1 MEKVIFAKAQDLE
14 WIKSLIDK
22 HRKEFSF
29 VNRAILLKGIDNQKI
44 LCIRNKGFLH
54 FHHRLDSKSTLYHLC
69 VLPEERR
76 TGLGKLLVSVW
87 EDNARKYGVR
97 LLQLKC
103 PIDLEANEFYKK
115 VGFQQV
121 DIKEGK
127 NRTLVVWNKQLT
139 VKRKTN
145 KTQFVASLSAEPWK
159 LNKLRRLWEQS
170 DDRRN
175 PFEYIIYSPI
185 TCPFST
191 TKYYKNEKELSSSSN
206 NHTQYP
212 KKVWFD
218 CGAYQVQQGRYSYSE
233 LLDFLSNFYIN
244 NQWADGYVLPD
255 IPPVS
260 TDSKKLVEEKVQ
272 KTVFHCLDFFN
283 TMPDYIQERA
293 IAPVVGKTLKQI
305 NYCIESYKKLGIKYI
320 GFGSWGTS
328 GKNKSVNLLGRD
340 SLSLFGSL
348 LLMAE
353 QYEMKVHCFGIG
365 GTSSLKRLQQENL
378 LPDSLDSTTWWKSAG
393 YGNIFFPN
401 HPQIQITVKDMTD
414 KEFEDIKLKT
424 EHSCFFC
431 KNMQDLKDNRN
442 YRIMHNLS
450 AWLDA
455 LERL

>member
-1 MEKVIFAKAQDLE
+1 MKRNKIAQINDLD
-14 WIKSLIDK
+14 WIKSLADR

-29 VNRAILLKGIDNQKI
+29 INRAILSKGIENQEI
-44 LCIRNKGFLH
+44 LCIPNKGFLH
-54 FHHRLDSKSTLYHLC
+54 FHHRRDGRSTLYHLC
-69 VLPEERR
+69 VSPEDRKR
-76 TGLGKLLVSVW
+76 GLGKLLVTAW
-87 EDNARKYGVR
+87 EDDARSHGVAI
-97 LLQLKC
+97 LQLKC
-103 PIDLEANEFYKK
+103 PIDLEANEFYKRI
-115 VGFQQV
+115 GFSQI
-121 DIKEGK
+121 DIQEGK
-127 NRTLVVWNKQLT
+127 RRKLIVWNKSLT
-139 VKRKTN
+139 VKKN
-145 KTQFVASLSAEPWK
+145 KKTQFIASLSADPWDLKK
-159 LNKLRRLWEQS
+159 LKQS
-170 DDRRN
+170 WQASNDVRN
-175 PFEYIIYSPI
+175 PFEHILYSPI
-185 TCPFST
+185 TCSSST
-191 TKYYKNEKELSSSSN
+191 TKYYKEEKEVSLTLN
-206 NHTQYP
+206 NFTRHY
-212 KKVWFD
+212 KKIWFD
-218 CGAYQVQQGRYSYSE
+218 CGAYQVQQGKYSYGE
-233 LLDFLSNFYIN
+233 LLEFLSDFYIN

-255 IPPVS
+255 IPPTS
-260 TDSKKLVEEKVQ
+260 KDSKKIVEEKVQ

-283 TMPDYIQERA
+283 RMPDYIQERA

-305 NYCIESYKKLGIKYI
+305 NYCIESYKELGIKYV

-353 QYEMKVHCFGIG
+353 QHEMKVHCFGIG

-414 KEFEDIKLKT
+414 KDFEDIKLNT
-424 EHSCFFC
+424 QHSCFFC
-431 KNMQDLKDNRN
+431 ENMQELKKNRN

>member
-1 MEKVIFAKAQDLE
+1 MKTVKLAGVQDLD
-14 WIKSLIDK
+14 WIKSLVDK

-29 VNRAILLKGIDNQKI
+29 VNRSILLKGIENDEI
-44 LCIRNKGFLH
+44 LCIPNQGFLH
-54 FHHRLDSKSTLYHLC
+54 FHHRLDGKSTLYHLC
-69 VLPEERR
+69 VLPKERR
-76 TGLGKLLVSVW
+76 KGLGKLLVSTW
-87 EDNARKYGVR
+87 ENNARKHGATI
-97 LLQLKC
+97 LQLKC
-103 PIDLEANEFYKK
+103 PENLDANQFYEKIGFTQIDIYA
-115 VGFQQV
+115 
-121 DIKEGK
+121 GK
-127 NRTLVVWNKQLT
+127 RRKLIVWNKIIT
-139 VKRKTN
+139 VKKN
-145 KTQFVASLSAEPWK
+145 KKTQFFASLSADPWDLKK
-159 LNKLRRLWEQS
+159 LKQS
-170 DDRRN
+170 WKTSQEDRN
-175 PFEYIIYSPI
+175 PFEYVIYSPI
-185 TCPFST
+185 TCSTST
-191 TKYYKNEKELSSSSN
+191 TRYYKEEKELSLNQINS
-206 NHTQYP
+206 TQHL
-212 KKVWFD
+212 KKIWFD
-218 CGAYQVQQGRYSYSE
+218 CGAYQVQQGKYSYGE
-233 LLDFLSNFYIN
+233 LLDFLSDFYIN

-255 IPPVS
+255 IPPTS
-260 TDSKKLVEEKVQ
+260 KDSKKIVEEKVQ

-283 TMPDYIQERA
+283 RMPDYIQERA

-305 NYCIESYKKLGIKYI
+305 NYCIESYAKLGIKYV

-414 KEFEDIKLKT
+414 KDFEQIKLT
-424 EHSCFFC
+424 TQHSCFFC
-431 KNMQDLKDNRN
+431 QNMQDLKSNRN